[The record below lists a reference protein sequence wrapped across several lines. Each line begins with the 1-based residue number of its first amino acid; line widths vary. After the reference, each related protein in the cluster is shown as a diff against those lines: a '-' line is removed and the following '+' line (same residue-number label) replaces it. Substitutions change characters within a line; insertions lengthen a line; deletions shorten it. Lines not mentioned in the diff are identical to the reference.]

1 MITMIFPVVND
12 DDTITNDIE
21 YALSRALFQNLEKCR
36 SLHKL

>member
-1 MITMIFPVVND
+1 MITMIFSVVND

-21 YALSRALFQNLEKCR
+21 YALSQALFQNLKKCR